1 MARLV
6 LGLLLGMLFIV
17 IIGAYQAQ
25 AELGLGG
32 GLGLGVYPLELAEL
46 KEQMEGLGMPSE
58 ALTGLPDLLP
68 LPHLAVRLRLGGLQL
83 ALFGLRYEQLL
94 DQETGLHLHVASLAA
109 NLEAPLQFQ
118 FLLFELGFGL
128 GVDLLAGEVE
138 LTAHDAAL
146 VAALQGMG
154 LRRLS
159 WLALNSH
166 ALGEIALALGPL
178 RLYLLGRYLVP
189 LMRFSQGL
197 TPGNWQLELGLFL
210 AL

>member
-32 GLGLGVYPLELAEL
+32 GLGLGVYPLELTGL
-46 KEQMEGLGMPSE
+46 KEQLEKLGMPP
-58 ALTGLPDLLP
+58 ALEGLPDLLP
-68 LPHLAVRLRLGGLQL
+68 LPHLAARLRLGGLQL

-210 AL
+210 TL